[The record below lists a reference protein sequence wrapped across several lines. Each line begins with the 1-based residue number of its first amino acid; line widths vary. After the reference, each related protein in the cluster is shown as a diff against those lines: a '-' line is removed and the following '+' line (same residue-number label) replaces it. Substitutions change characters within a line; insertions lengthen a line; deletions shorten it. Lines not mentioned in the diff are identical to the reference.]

1 MERTDGSARVVAP
14 SRERKSRCQSAL
26 MLSLQ
31 GEDFSVQDDAEIA
44 IRVIAFTQK
53 SFGLDSKFVF
63 QPNLANIS
71 PELWRIKATS
81 ENDLRDPFRRREV
94 NLD

>member
-1 MERTDGSARVVAP
+1 
-14 SRERKSRCQSAL
+14 
-26 MLSLQ
+26 MLNLQ
-31 GEDFSVQDDAEIA
+31 GEDFSVQYDAEIA

-81 ENDLRDPFRRREV
+81 ENDLRDFSEEGKSTLTNGEARSYCLLGFEAT
-94 NLD
+94 L